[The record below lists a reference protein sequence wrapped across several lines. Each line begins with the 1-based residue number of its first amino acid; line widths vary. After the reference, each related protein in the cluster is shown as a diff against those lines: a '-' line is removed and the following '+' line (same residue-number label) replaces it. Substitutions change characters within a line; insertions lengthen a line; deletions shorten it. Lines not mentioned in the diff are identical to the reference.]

1 MNQNLQLPPMWL
13 VQQRFDA
20 PRAIDVE
27 TAFNSQWRSI
37 KDSLDLSPGASVA
50 VCVGSRGIANLAQ
63 VVSLTVSA
71 LKQAGLRPFITSAMG
86 SHGGATVQGQTDV
99 LAHLGIREETVGAP
113 VRVTMEVEKIGETA
127 GLPLFLDKLTGQ
139 AAGIVLINRIK
150 PHTDFTGPTE
160 SGLIK
165 MMAIGLGN
173 QIGAD
178 YCHRLS
184 VSRNMYEI
192 INTVGT
198 EMIARSNV
206 LFGVALVENQ
216 MHDTAVL
223 QLVRGC
229 DIKKVEPEILA
240 RTRKFLPRLPLD
252 EIDLLIVDQIGKDIS
267 GSGIDPIVTGRKTC
281 AHSPKRSRPK
291 IGRIFIRDITPA
303 SEGNATGIGQ
313 AEFTTKRA
321 VDKIDWEKTA
331 INCVTGC
338 CPEEGRIPLTYP
350 NDLGAIE
357 AAVMTVRPCEP
368 NDLRIVHIRNTL
380 ELEVLLVSDP
390 CLPDLEG
397 DCRIIS
403 AKRFITFDAEGNLVS
418 GPK

>member
-1 MNQNLQLPPMWL
+1 M
-13 VQQRFDA
+13 
-20 PRAIDVE
+20 
-27 TAFNSQWRSI
+27 
-37 KDSLDLSPGASVA
+37 
-50 VCVGSRGIANLAQ
+50 
-63 VVSLTVSA
+63 
-71 LKQAGLRPFITSAMG
+71 
-86 SHGGATVQGQTDV
+86 
-99 LAHLGIREETVGAP
+99 GIREETVGAP
-113 VRVTMEVEKIGETA
+113 VRVTMEVEKIGETE
-127 GLPLFLDKLTGQ
+127 GLPLFMDKLASQ

-184 VSRNMYEI
+184 ISRNMYEI

-198 EMIARSNV
+198 ELICRSKV
-206 LFGVALVENQ
+206 LFGVVLVENQ

-229 DIKKVEPEILA
+229 DIKKVEPEILSQ
-240 RTRKFLPRLPLD
+240 TRKYLPRLPLD

-267 GSGIDPIVTGRKTC
+267 GSGIDPIVTGRNPC
-281 AHSPKRSRPK
+281 AHSPKRSSPK
-291 IGRIFIRDITPA
+291 ISRIFIRDITHA

-350 NDLGAIE
+350 HDLAAIQ
-357 AAVMTVRPCEP
+357 AAILTMRPCSP
-368 NDLRIVHIRNTL
+368 DDLRIVQIKNTL

-390 CLPDLEG
+390 CVPDLKG
-397 DCRIIS
+397 DCQIIS
-403 AKRFITFDAEGNLVS
+403 AKRSITFDGEGNLVS
-418 GPK
+418 GPE